1 MSEEIKLYKINPK
14 EKLILPFYEGGLFCG
29 NPSENDY
36 KPVYIDFMDML
47 TNYKQDEF
55 IAVVQ
60 GDSMKD
66 MGYMPGDI
74 CIVSQN
80 VSPKEGSIVIA
91 CIDGRNTMKLYH
103 RDKKN
108 GKIYLIP
115 ANKDYEPIVIDEEQ
129 KTCIQG
135 VVTRCLKNAHDGVSI
150 VKAVMKKNE
159 EKKLKLSKSIN
170 DIKTAITT
178 LFEENL
184 FSNSKQWYAVYK
196 VLTTYK
202 GFPHAMSEFCAA
214 IDNLELENIQFQC
227 KYNNWRKVPTEIRLP
242 QNIDLWDDYL
252 CKATDKEKNLII
264 VAKRLK
270 ELLKI
275 E

>member
-1 MSEEIKLYKINPK
+1 MAEEIKLYKINPK

-159 EKKLKLSKSIN
+159 EKELKNKSLAEKLLPI
-170 DIKTAITT
+170 
-178 LFEENL
+178 F
-184 FSNSKQWYAVYK
+184 
-196 VLTTYK
+196 
-202 GFPHAMSEFCAA
+202 
-214 IDNLELENIQFQC
+214 
-227 KYNNWRKVPTEIRLP
+227 YNNTDNVNEFMEKINSMKNKDITKLVAEMVKDKKISDLSCHR
-242 QNIDLWDDYL
+242 DLW
-252 CKATDKEKNLII
+252 
-264 VAKRLK
+264 
-270 ELLKI
+270 KI
-275 E
+275 LYERGIYNASETNWNTMINKG